1 MAAESSVRGKVA
13 DGLSRWYCNI
23 CHTAPVDT
31 FASAEVVC
39 NKGHSCKTKA
49 TAATKKALR
58 G

>member
-1 MAAESSVRGKVA
+1 MTARTSVGGKVA
-13 DGLSRWYCNI
+13 DGLARWYCNR

-39 NKGHSCKTKA
+39 NKGHSCTTKA
-49 TAATKKALR
+49 SAATKKALR